1 MCIRDSL
8 RGLPIGPAAEGPLH
22 ARRDLEDLS
31 ARPLA
36 PGAVLAIP
44 ALTAQAAVVLRAL
57 GVRAVCCEHGGA
69 MSHAALMARELGL
82 SALIGCRGCTTIPTG
97 TWVRLDTRTGAVQL
111 RFAAAAPRAFPAP
124 PRAPL
129 ARGR

>member
-1 MCIRDSL
+1 M
-8 RGLPIGPAAEGPLH
+8 H

-82 SALIGCRGCTTIPTG
+82 SALIGCRGCTALPAG
-97 TWVRLDTRTGAVQL
+97 TQVRLDPRSGRLL
-111 RFAAAAPRAFPAP
+111 R
-124 PRAPL
+124 L
-129 ARGR
+129 T